1 MSSFL
6 DLYGDVPE
14 EDDHGDDGFD
24 DGYGDFGDDMEDE
37 QKYEA
42 TFDQQQHSEKEN
54 TCKQINADS
63 REAYI
68 KIYTALNNIEK
79 LEVDVG
85 RVVNSLNNESNT
97 LAYDITDEQRNY
109 MCTMVRNID
118 AQYTNPLAYVLG
130 YMVMENGCLISSSDD
145 KKTKE
150 KKIQNMRLL
159 FLGKKKDESGDD
171 DKNFASLSNINS
183 LVKSVSD
190 SDYGV
195 YPPDVVRYAIMW
207 NKLKV

>member
-14 EDDHGDDGFD
+14 EDDRDDGGFDD
-24 DGYGDFGDDMEDE
+24 DGYGDNVEDE

-63 REAYI
+63 REDYI
-68 KIYTALNNIEK
+68 KIYRSLNNTEK
-79 LEVDVG
+79 LEVDIG
-85 RVVNSLNNESNT
+85 SVVNSLNKESNT
-97 LAYDITDEQRNY
+97 LLYDITDTQRNY
-109 MCTMVRNID
+109 ICTMVRNID

-130 YMVMENGCLISSSDD
+130 YMVMENGCMISSSDD
-145 KKTKE
+145 DKTKE

-159 FLGKKKDESGDD
+159 FLGKKKDKSGDD
-171 DKNFASLSNINS
+171 NKNFASLANINS
-183 LVKSVSD
+183 IVKSVSD

-195 YPPDVVRYAIMW
+195 YPADVIRYAIMW
-207 NKLKV
+207 NKLNV